1 MASIGETLREARM
14 RRHLDISDVEERT
27 KIRAKYL
34 RALENEEFAML
45 PGATFV
51 KTFLRTYAEVVGLDP
66 HVLVEE
72 YRATYE
78 PRDETETQPIATAP
92 ADRAP
97 RERRFSVAG
106 GGGGG
111 GGPGRGTI
119 LAGLGVGLLAVI
131 LVLGLT
137 ANDKGSKQ
145 AADTTPKTTPKK
157 KKPTPRPKPKPAPV
171 PALVTLQVTPNG
183 PTYMCVDRGLGK
195 AVIYN
200 GTTTDPQTFKGRK
213 LRLNLGRTAV
223 AIKVNGKSFQVPQVA
238 NPVGYEFS
246 PGGSKKLAQ
255 GQRPTCA

>member
-14 RRHLDISDVEERT
+14 RQRLDIADVEERT

-34 RALENEEFAML
+34 RALENEEFGML

-51 KTFLRTYAEVVGLDP
+51 KTFLRTYAEVLGLDP
-66 HVLVEE
+66 HALVEE

-78 PRDETETQPIATAP
+78 PRDEAELQPIATP
-92 ADRAP
+92 ARGARPRA
-97 RERRFSVAG
+97 RERRFA
-106 GGGGG
+106 GG

-119 LAGLGVGLLAVI
+119 AAAVAVVIVAII

-137 ANDKGSKQ
+137 ADENQNPKQ
-145 AADTTPKTTPKK
+145 AADTTQTTPKK
-157 KKPTPRPKPKPAPV
+157 QRAPKKKAKPKPV
-171 PALVTLQVTPNG
+171 PALVTLQITPNG

-195 AVIYN
+195 AVLYN
-200 GTTTDPQTFKGRK
+200 GTTADPQTFKGAK

-223 AIKVNGKSFQVPQVA
+223 TIKVNGKSFPVQPVS

-246 PGGSKKLAQ
+246 PGGSKELSQ